1 MAPHWKPAYGESMS
15 PDQTRT
21 DHEKGLAVFVEPRSR
36 NRFRESFANPRRRDK
51 LRRKLALFAP
61 LDPRFTD
68 EAGSNEKR
76 GWTLA
81 SLRDR
86 GAPERCFLLSEDS
99 DLDGREML
107 LTDAL
112 DEMDAG
118 SELATFVS
126 CIPGRLAYFRGEDV
140 ENRHI
145 LERPA

>member
-1 MAPHWKPAYGESMS
+1 MAPVEK
-15 PDQTRT
+15 RI

-36 NRFRESFANPRRRDK
+36 NRFRESFGNPRRRDK
-51 LRRKLALFAP
+51 LRRQLALFAP
-61 LDPRFTD
+61 IDPRFTD
-68 EAGSNEKR
+68 EAGSNEKH

-81 SLRDR
+81 ALRDR
-86 GAPERCFLLSEDS
+86 GAPEQCFLLSEDS

-107 LTDAL
+107 LADAL
-112 DEMDAG
+112 AEMDAG